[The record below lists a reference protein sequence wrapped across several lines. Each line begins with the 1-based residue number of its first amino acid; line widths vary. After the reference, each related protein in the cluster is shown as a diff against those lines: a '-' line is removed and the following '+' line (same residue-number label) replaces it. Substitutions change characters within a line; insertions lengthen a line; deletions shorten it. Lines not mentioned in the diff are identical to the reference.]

1 MTYSI
6 DQINDAQSFH
16 RNTFIGND
24 DNILSSYS
32 VLNGKNF
39 SFDKT
44 MSHTFFV
51 DSFVSLSDFDLS
63 IFGVEEIDIGEGK
76 GFIKVRIH

>member
-16 RNTFIGND
+16 RNTFIRDD

-63 IFGVEEIDIGEGK
+63 IFGIEEIDIGEGK